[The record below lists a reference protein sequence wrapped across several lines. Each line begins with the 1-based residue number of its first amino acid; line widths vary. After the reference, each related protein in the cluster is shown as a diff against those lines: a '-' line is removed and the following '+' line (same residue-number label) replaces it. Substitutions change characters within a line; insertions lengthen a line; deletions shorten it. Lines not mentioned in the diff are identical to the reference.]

1 MGRGQTEVRVTLRD
15 GTVHASSQFA
25 ARSILEPL
33 TNTAVVD
40 KFRDLTADSV
50 DGPRQDALIDA
61 ITHLEQEPDLDV
73 MHHLLAP
80 TVRSPFETA
89 ESLSGA

>member
-1 MGRGQTEVRVTLRD
+1 
-15 GTVHASSQFA
+15 VHTSSAFA

-50 DGPRQDALIDA
+50 DRPRQDALIDV
-61 ITHLEQEPDLDV
+61 ITHLEQQADLEL
-73 MHHLLAP
+73 MHHLLLP
-80 TVRSPFETA
+80 TVRSPFETT
-89 ESLSGA
+89 ESPTGA